1 MSKLNP
7 YKLVRSKSV
16 LQNAWRKVRENGL
29 QSPSN
34 DTREKI
40 RCFDNEAFRK
50 LRQMEDQL
58 REKRFQFEPQIGV
71 AKKRPGKKPRP
82 LVVAEVKNRV
92 VQRAIL
98 DVLQRERGIQE
109 ILATP
114 TSYGGIK
121 ERGVEL
127 AVRAVCKAIDLG
139 GRYFLR
145 SDIEGFF
152 TKVPRSLVLDEIA
165 RHIDDS
171 DFLELLRRATDTELA
186 NLDRL
191 GKDADLF
198 PLDETGVA
206 QGSPLSPLMG
216 NIFLKDFD
224 REMNGRGITCFR
236 YIDDFILLGPTPSKV
251 RKAFESA
258 QRKLSAFGMRAY
270 DPISERGKAEEG
282 SVEDGFTFLGCQ
294 VNRGNLVQPSVEARK
309 KLIQKVRD
317 TLRDGR
323 TGIRVAASGQ
333 SERLPRKR
341 YAQALVD
348 VDNIVRGWGH
358 AFSFCTGRMVF
369 RDLDRKIDEMISEF
383 FGYAKNQ
390 SFGKGPEIRRRVLG
404 IQLLADTPARTL
416 PS

>member
-1 MSKLNP
+1 MSKHNP
-7 YKLVRSKSV
+7 FKLVRSKSV

-29 QSPSN
+29 QSRSSE
-34 DTREKI
+34 TREKI
-40 RCFDNEAFRK
+40 RSFDYEAFRK
-50 LRQMEDQL
+50 LRQIEDHL

-82 LVVAEVKNRV
+82 LVVAEVKNRI

-109 ILATP
+109 ILSTP

-127 AVRAVCKAIDLG
+127 AVRAVSKAIDEG
-139 GRYFLR
+139 ARYFLR

-152 TKVPRSLVLDEIA
+152 TKVPRSLVLNEVAQYINDT
-165 RHIDDS
+165 
-171 DFLELLRRATDTELA
+171 DFLELLRRATDTELS

-191 GKDADLF
+191 GEDVDLF
-198 PLDETGVA
+198 PLDEVGVA

-224 REMNGRGITCFR
+224 RDMNGRRITCIR

-258 QRKLSAFGMRAY
+258 QRKLSAFEMRAY
-270 DPISERGKAEEG
+270 DPRSEKGKAEEG
-282 SVEDGFTFLGCQ
+282 SVNDGFTFLGCQ
-294 VNRGNLVQPSVEARK
+294 VNRGKLVQPSVEARK
-309 KLIQKVRD
+309 KLLQKVRA
-317 TLRDGR
+317 TLREGR
-323 TGIRVAASGQ
+323 KGIRVAASGR
-333 SERLPRKR
+333 SEGLPRKR

-358 AFSFCTGRMVF
+358 SFSFCTGRLVF
-369 RDLDRKIDEMISEF
+369 RDLDRKIDDMISEF
-383 FGYAKNQ
+383 FGFAKSQ
-390 SFGKGPEIRRRVLG
+390 SSGKGPEIRRRVLG
-404 IQLLADTPARTL
+404 IQLLADTPARVL